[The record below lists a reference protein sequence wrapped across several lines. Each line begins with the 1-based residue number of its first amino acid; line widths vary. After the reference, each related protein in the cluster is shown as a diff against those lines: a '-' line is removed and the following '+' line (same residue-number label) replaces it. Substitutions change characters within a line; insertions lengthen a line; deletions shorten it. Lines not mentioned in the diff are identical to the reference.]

1 MQPDNLQVGLF
12 GLTHS
17 NRDFSQRE
25 SWGKNQFN
33 NSFPASLACYM
44 YQKELKLNYLTLDKQ
59 LKIQHEEIDISQ
71 IFGIAPLSDNLFFSF
86 ESDYVPYRK
95 IVVGKLPRVDLVT
108 HDLNKDNACLRSI
121 EIKLTALP
129 DNSTYRLPDHQ
140 YGCEIVTRPDTI
152 VYLALSIAHEF
163 ENSRDKLLN
172 YLQPVCSQIEDW
184 SSIRHIL
191 PFIPQIVD
199 CLDSLLSENI
209 AIQSPLVMQPIWK
222 TIGKTSKLYQ
232 NCLDIFIWS
241 NFGFTR
247 LFFDITK
254 RLAKS
259 EETIQ
264 RPMRSVVWLAKML
277 YEFALVGKINHKL
290 VIDTLTYNTKNDKAF
305 ALSGSNTRPYMTC
318 DNLIQPRITKEEI
331 KNIILGGGQNFL
343 SSERRFDAII
353 FSNPEI
359 FDDKLKGM

>member
-1 MQPDNLQVGLF
+1 
-12 GLTHS
+12 
-17 NRDFSQRE
+17 
-25 SWGKNQFN
+25 
-33 NSFPASLACYM
+33 
-44 YQKELKLNYLTLDKQ
+44 
-59 LKIQHEEIDISQ
+59 
-71 IFGIAPLSDNLFFSF
+71 
-86 ESDYVPYRK
+86 
-95 IVVGKLPRVDLVT
+95 
-108 HDLNKDNACLRSI
+108 
-121 EIKLTALP
+121 
-129 DNSTYRLPDHQ
+129 
-140 YGCEIVTRPDTI
+140 
-152 VYLALSIAHEF
+152 LSIAHEF

-184 SSIRHIL
+184 SSIRQVL

-199 CLDSLLSENI
+199 SLDTLIIENI

-222 TIGKTSKLYQ
+222 TVGKTSKLYQ
-232 NCLDIFIWS
+232 NCLDIFVWS

-277 YEFALVGKINHKL
+277 YEFALVAKINHKL

-318 DNLIQPRITKEEI
+318 DNLVKPRITKEEI

-343 SSERRFDAII
+343 SRERSYLQTFPDNFI
-353 FSNPEI
+353 FAGSKTDLEQMIGNAVPVKLAEYVAKCLLMYIEDYNKYHISNVMMP
-359 FDDKLKGM
+359 LTV

>member
-1 MQPDNLQVGLF
+1 MQPATLQVGLF
-12 GLTHS
+12 GLIHS

-33 NSFPASLACYM
+33 NSFPVSLACYM
-44 YQKELKLNYLTLDKQ
+44 HEKGLKLNYLTLDKQ
-59 LKIQHEEIDISQ
+59 LKIQHQEIDTSQ
-71 IFGIAPLSDNLFFSF
+71 ILGIYPLSPNLFFSF
-86 ESDYVPYRK
+86 ESDYVLYRK

-108 HDLNKDNACLRSI
+108 HDMNRDNTCLRSI

-163 ENSRDKLLN
+163 ENSRDKLLT
-172 YLQPVCSQIEDW
+172 YLQPICSKIQDW
-184 SSIRHIL
+184 HSISHIL
-191 PFIPQIVD
+191 PFVPEIVD
-199 CLDSLLSENI
+199 CLDNLISDNI
-209 AIQSPLVMQPIWK
+209 EIQSPLVMQPIWK
-222 TIGKTSKLYQ
+222 TVGKTSKLYQ
-232 NCLDIFIWS
+232 NCLDIFVWS

-259 EETIQ
+259 EESIQ

-277 YEFALVGKINHKL
+277 YEFAIFGKINHKL
-290 VIDTLTYNTKNDKAF
+290 IIDTLTYNTKNDKAF

-331 KNIILGGGQNFL
+331 NNIILGGGQNFL
-343 SSERRFDAII
+343 SPERRFDAII
-353 FSNPEI
+353 LSNPEI
-359 FDDKLKGM
+359 FDNRLEDI